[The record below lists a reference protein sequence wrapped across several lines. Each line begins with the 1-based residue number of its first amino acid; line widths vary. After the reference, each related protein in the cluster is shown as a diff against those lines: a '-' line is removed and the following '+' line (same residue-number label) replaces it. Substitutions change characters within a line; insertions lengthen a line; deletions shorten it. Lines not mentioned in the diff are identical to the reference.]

1 MNSACFEWSIFVQ
14 IYDLSSSIY
23 IGVASP
29 GVMHFLWLRSLLV
42 MVYMGED
49 QAHPGACQHPDSSR
63 GVK

>member
-1 MNSACFEWSIFVQ
+1 MK

-29 GVMHFLWLRSLLV
+29 GVYLLRSLLV

-49 QAHPGACQHPDSSR
+49 QAHPGACQHSDLNAFN
-63 GVK
+63 GATV